1 MRQARLSAV
10 LGIIVGA
17 TIILT
22 ACRDSGT
29 GTTTDTDRT
38 LRVQTVNPI
47 EGKFGTEITVSGV
60 GFGNQTSDI
69 DLTIN
74 GKEAEILS
82 STDQTITAIVPKAVQ
97 SGPVMLT
104 VNGETT
110 QGPTFNYI
118 PTINVTTLAGSG
130 ILGLRDGKGANAQFN
145 FPVGLD
151 LMENGDLVV
160 VDYWNHSIRIVTPD
174 GTVSTLAG
182 NGEPG
187 SRDGVGA
194 DARFFRPIDV
204 EVTDDGSF
212 LVSDF
217 GNHRIRHITP
227 SGRVTT
233 FSGTVQGYQNGPPY
247 TAQFSYPAGIAQ
259 ADNDTLFVSDSGN
272 NRVRWVAPNG
282 DVGTFAG
289 SGVHGFE
296 NGYGEQAEFSF
307 PFGLDLGTK
316 NRIFIADYGN
326 NSIRLISSEHVVST
340 FSGSRQSGYIDEE
353 GTNARFNAPYDV
365 EVDDTNNIIYV
376 ADYENHRIRRI
387 SPQRKVINIAGDG
400 AKGFTD
406 GDETQARFDRP
417 IGLAINK
424 GGTVLYVADHF
435 NHAIRKI
442 TIE

>member
-10 LGIIVGA
+10 LGVLIGA
-17 TIILT
+17 TVILT

-29 GTTTDTDRT
+29 GTVTDADHS

-47 EGKFGTEITVSGV
+47 EGKFGTEITVSGA
-60 GFGNQTSDI
+60 GFGNQISDI

-82 STDQTITAIVPKAVQ
+82 STTQTITAVVPEAAK
-97 SGPVMLT
+97 SGPVIVT
-104 VNGETT
+104 VNGQTT
-110 QGPTFNYI
+110 QGPIFNYI
-118 PTINVTTLAGSG
+118 PTIKVTTLAGSG
-130 ILGLRDGKGANAQFN
+130 LLGLRDGKGVNAQFN

-217 GNHRIRHITP
+217 GNHRIRQITP

-233 FSGTVQGYQNGPPY
+233 FSGTVVGYQNGPPY
-247 TAQFSYPAGIAQ
+247 SAQFSYPAGIAQ
-259 ADNDTLFVSDSGN
+259 ADDDTLFVSDSGN

-289 SGVHGFE
+289 SGAHGFE
-296 NGYGEQAEFSF
+296 NGYGELAEFSF
-307 PFGLDLGTK
+307 PFGLDLGTN

-340 FSGSRQSGYIDEE
+340 LTGSRETDSFNAE
-353 GTNARFNAPYDV
+353 GTDARFNAPYDV
-365 EVDDTNNIIYV
+365 VVDDNNNIIYV
-376 ADYENHRIRRI
+376 ADYKNNRIRRI
-387 SPQRKVINIAGDG
+387 SPQREVTNIAGDG
-400 AKGFTD
+400 TAGFTD
-406 GDETQARFDRP
+406 GDETQARFNRP
-417 IGLAINK
+417 IGLAINDD
-424 GGTVLYVADHF
+424 GTVLYVADHF

-442 TIE
+442 KIE